1 VSSLADGRL
10 EKASEPACGGTD
22 AAMIRLTSLLRVE
35 ERLLEADYFAG
46 RLARLRG
53 ENHGYELNA
62 FLSAARSVTFLIQKE
77 LSKVPGFM
85 AWWETQRR
93 VLGDDAAASFFLEL
107 RNFSQKQ
114 GRVSVVGSGSRRGGR
129 SRWTYYFAG
138 TVDPVPAELLNRDVV
153 DCCRE
158 HVAKLAALV
167 LRCIDSFPHNCCP
180 TLALTPEG
188 VDALGLALDDVD
200 EALGLA
206 RGYTAV
212 GPFSRDERI
221 HMLQR
226 QVGGLDFEVLQKL
239 AAWKPRRRPKDVSP
253 SGVLG
258 ERLRERLVARLEG
271 RRSADPAGN
280 PLVDVLAAEVLL
292 AEDKV

>member
-1 VSSLADGRL
+1 
-10 EKASEPACGGTD
+10 
-22 AAMIRLTSLLRVE
+22 MIRLTSLLRVE
-35 ERLLEADYFAG
+35 ERLLEANYFSG

-93 VLGDDAAASFFLEL
+93 VLGDDAAARFFLEL

-129 SRWTYYFAG
+129 SRWRYYFAG
-138 TVDPVPAELLNRDVV
+138 TADPVPPELLNRDVA

-167 LRCIDSFPHNCCP
+167 LQCIDAFPHNCCP
-180 TLALTPEG
+180 TLALTPQG
-188 VDALGLALDDVD
+188 VDALGLSLDEVD
-200 EALGLA
+200 EALGLP
-206 RGYTAV
+206 RGYTAM

-221 HMLQR
+221 CMLRR
-226 QVGGLDFEVLQKL
+226 QVDGLDFEILHKL
-239 AAWKPRRRPKDVSP
+239 AAWKPGHRPKGANP
-253 SGVLG
+253 SDVLG
-258 ERLRERLVARLEG
+258 DRLRQRLVARLED
-271 RRSADPAGN
+271 RRLASPASN
-280 PLVDVLAAEVLL
+280 PLMDVLAAEVLMGEGKL
-292 AEDKV
+292 

>member
-1 VSSLADGRL
+1 
-10 EKASEPACGGTD
+10 
-22 AAMIRLTSLLRVE
+22 MIRLTSLMRVE
-35 ERLLEADYFAG
+35 ERLLEANYFAG

-53 ENHGYELNA
+53 ENHCYELNA
-62 FLSAARSVTFLIQKE
+62 FLSAARSVTFLIQRE

-93 VLGDDAAASFFLEL
+93 VLGEDAAASFFLEL

-114 GRVSVVGSGSRRGGR
+114 GRVSVVGSGNRRGGR
-129 SRWTYYFAG
+129 TRWTYYFAG
-138 TVDPVPAELLNRDVV
+138 TADPVPPELLNRDVA

-167 LRCIDSFPHNCCP
+167 MRCIDNFPHHCCP

-188 VDALGLALDDVD
+188 VDALGLSLDDID
-200 EALGLA
+200 EGLGLP

-221 HMLQR
+221 YMLQ
-226 QVGGLDFEVLQKL
+226 QQFDGLDFEVLHRL
-239 AAWKPRRRPKDVSP
+239 ATWKPRRHPKDSSP

-258 ERLRERLVARLEG
+258 DRLRERLVARLESRG
-271 RRSADPAGN
+271 PGDRRGSPMM
-280 PLVDVLAAEVLL
+280 DVLAAEILL
-292 AEDKV
+292 GEGKV

>member
-1 VSSLADGRL
+1 
-10 EKASEPACGGTD
+10 
-22 AAMIRLTSLLRVE
+22 MIRLTSLLRVE
-35 ERLLEADYFAG
+35 ERLLEANYFAG

-53 ENHGYELNA
+53 ENYGYELNA

-114 GRVSVVGSGSRRGGR
+114 GRVSVIGSAGRHGGR

-138 TVDPVPAELLNRDVV
+138 TVDPVPTELLNRDVA

-167 LRCIDSFPHNCCP
+167 LRCIDTFPHNCCP

-188 VDALGLALDDVD
+188 VDVLGLALDDVD
-200 EALGLA
+200 EALGLP

-212 GPFSRDERI
+212 RPFSRDERI
-221 HMLQR
+221 CMLQR
-226 QVGGLDFEVLQKL
+226 QVDGLDFAVLRRL
-239 AAWKPRRRPKDVSP
+239 AAWEPRHGPKNVSP

-258 ERLRERLVARLEG
+258 DRLRERLVARLEG
-271 RRSADPAGN
+271 RRSADLSAN
-280 PLVDVLAAEVLL
+280 PLMDVLAAEILL
-292 AEDKV
+292 GEDKA

>member
-1 VSSLADGRL
+1 M
-10 EKASEPACGGTD
+10 T
-22 AAMIRLTSLLRVE
+22 RLTSLLRVE
-35 ERLLEADYFAG
+35 ERLLETDYFAR

-53 ENHGYELNA
+53 ESFGYELNA

-85 AWWETQRR
+85 TWWDTQRR

-114 GRVSVVGSGSRRGGR
+114 GRVSVIGSGSRRGGR
-129 SRWTYYFAG
+129 LRWSYYFAG
-138 TVDPVPAELLNRDVV
+138 TVDPVPPELLNRDVA

-167 LRCIDSFPHNCCP
+167 LRCIDAFPHYCCP

-188 VDALGLALDDVD
+188 VDALDLSLDDVD
-200 EALGLA
+200 EALRLPP
-206 RGYTAV
+206 GYTAV

-221 HMLQR
+221 YMLRR
-226 QVGGLDFEVLQKL
+226 QVDGLDFEIMQKL
-239 AAWKPRRRPKDVSP
+239 AAWKPRHRPKGANP
-253 SGVLG
+253 SDALG
-258 ERLRERLVARLEG
+258 DRLRERLVVHVEDRRLVN
-271 RRSADPAGN
+271 PAIN
-280 PLVDVLAAEVLL
+280 PLMEALAAEVVMN
-292 AEDKV
+292 EDKI